1 MERLTPMQLEC
12 LRRAASRDKIIAAEL
27 GISPSTVSLH
37 IRAAMQR
44 LGAAD
49 RHEAM
54 GRLAVHPLYESVEIV
69 GVRIVPPD
77 PPAPTGSTAGAP
89 QPRPALLGLRL
100 PPLPNALGRMAW
112 VIGVFVGLAV
122 ALVLGMSLVNAIID
136 LAGRQAP
143 GMV

>member
-1 MERLTPMQLEC
+1 MVRLTPMQLEC
-12 LRRAASRDKIIAAEL
+12 LRRAANRDKVIAAEL

-54 GRLAVHPLYESVEIV
+54 GRLAVHPLYENVEIV
-69 GVRIVPPD
+69 GVRIVAPD
-77 PPAPTGSTAGAP
+77 QRAPTGPPADAP
-89 QPRPALLGLRL
+89 QTRPVLLGFRL
-100 PPLPNALGRMAW
+100 PPLPGLLGRLAW
-112 VIGVFVGLAV
+112 VTGVFVGLAA

-143 GMV
+143 GSI